1 MPFQII
7 RHDIT
12 QVMADAIVNTANP
25 QPRVGSGTDS
35 AIYKAAGQAQLLAA
49 RQAIG
54 PLAPGE
60 VAATPAFALSARY
73 ILHTVG
79 PVWQDGA
86 HGESDI
92 LRACYSRTLALAAD
106 LECESIAFPLIASGV
121 YGFPKEAA
129 LDIALSE
136 IGKFL
141 LNHDLYI
148 LLVVFDRR
156 AVVLSQAIVGAID
169 VYIDEHQAAALHAE
183 EYRGDE
189 GETLRRR
196 RLQNTNVRPSLESVL
211 ACREADF
218 RQQLFALIDASG
230 LDDTT
235 VYKRA
240 NLDRK
245 LFSRIRCKQDYQPTK
260 KTAVALAVALHL
272 DLATARDLLARAGLA
287 LSPSNCFDLIVSYFI
302 EQGVYDI
309 NAINAALFRYGE
321 PLLGL

>member
-12 QVMADAIVNTANP
+12 QVVADAIVNTANP

-35 AIYKAAGQAQLLAA
+35 AIYKAAGQVQLLAA

-141 LNHDLYI
+141 LSHDLHI

-196 RLQNTNVRPSLESVL
+196 LQNVSVRPSLETVL
-211 ACREADF
+211 SRREADF

-272 DLATARDLLARAGLA
+272 DLAAARDLLARAGLA
-287 LSPSNCFDLIVSYFI
+287 LSPSNRFDLIVSYFI

-321 PLLGL
+321 PLLGV